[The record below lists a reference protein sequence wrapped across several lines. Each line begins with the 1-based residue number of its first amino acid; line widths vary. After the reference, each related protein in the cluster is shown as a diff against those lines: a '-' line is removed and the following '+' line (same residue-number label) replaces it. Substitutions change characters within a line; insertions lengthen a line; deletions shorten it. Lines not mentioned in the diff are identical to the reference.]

1 MFNDH
6 FYYEDTRNDK
16 IYVSEYGKMMTA
28 FLNEDCNKVDYNKR
42 KYDFLAQKEIDQS
55 LFHCY
60 T

>member
-42 KYDFLAQKEIDQS
+42 KYDFLVQKEID
-55 LFHCY
+55 
-60 T
+60 